1 MVPQTLWDLEAR
13 LVRMQ
18 DEELEADLQ
27 RYAIF
32 EHLNKEKI
40 TPAFLKLEKMSKSDA
55 DLSEICKED
64 GTQFSSTTE
73 RNEYIF
79 NYYKNLYKK
88 TGNGT
93 ASSIEDF
100 LGPEILS
107 KPHVINSK
115 IPENISATLETN
127 LTLMELE
134 KSINEC
140 NTHTA
145 PGGD

>member
-1 MVPQTLWDLEAR
+1 MQEKESVNMVPQTLWDLEAR

-40 TPAFLKLEKMSKSDA
+40 TPAFLKLAKMSKSDA

-88 TGNGT
+88 N
-93 ASSIEDF
+93 
-100 LGPEILS
+100 P
-107 KPHVINSK
+107 
-115 IPENISATLETN
+115 ATVRHPL
-127 LTLMELE
+127 
-134 KSINEC
+134 
-140 NTHTA
+140 
-145 PGGD
+145 